1 MAQAQSNLRGT
12 ETMDMKQAINQVIS
26 RRDLSGE
33 EMTDVMHTIMTG
45 GATPAQIG
53 GFLVGLRMKGETV
66 SEIAA
71 AAGVMRELASGVD
84 IADLPH
90 TVDIV
95 GTGGDASGTFNVSTA
110 SIFVAAAAGCN
121 VAKHGN
127 RSVSSKSGSADVLEA
142 AGVRLDLS
150 PTQVEECVRKLGVG
164 FMFAPGHHSAMK
176 HAIGPRKE
184 MAVRTVF
191 NVLGPL
197 TNPAGVPNQ
206 LLGVFSAELLEPIA
220 AVLQRLGSRHVLVVN
235 ARDGLDEISIGD
247 KTEVAELKEGRI
259 RRFSIQPEDCGIQRS
274 PLSAIQVEGPEQS
287 LAMIR
292 SVLEDRPGPARDM
305 VMLNAGAAIY
315 AAGVADSL
323 QEGIKKADAAI
334 SSGEARNKL
343 DQLVILT
350 QGFDA

>member
-1 MAQAQSNLRGT
+1 M
-12 ETMDMKQAINQVIS
+12 EMKQAINQVIE
-26 RRDLSGE
+26 RRDLSSD
-33 EMTDVMHTIMTG
+33 EMSGVMQTIMTG

-66 SEIAA
+66 AEIAA
-71 AAGVMRELASGVD
+71 AAAVMRELASGVD
-84 IADLPH
+84 IGGLEH

-127 RSVSSKSGSADVLEA
+127 RSVSSRSGSADVLEA

-150 PTQVEECVRKLGVG
+150 PAQVTECVRKVGVG

-184 MAVRTVF
+184 MGVRTLF

-220 AVLQRLGSRHVLVVN
+220 EVLQRLGSRHVMVVN
-235 ARDGLDEISIGD
+235 AKDGLDEISIGD
-247 KTEVAELKEGRI
+247 KTEVAELKNGRI
-259 RRFSIQPEDCGIQRS
+259 RRYSLSPEDWGVSRA
-274 PLSAIQVEGPEQS
+274 PLSTVQVDGPEQS

-292 SVLEDRPGPARDM
+292 GVLEDQTGPARDM

-315 AAGVADSL
+315 TAGVADSL
-323 QEGIKKADAAI
+323 KEGIAKADTAI

-343 DQLVILT
+343 DQLVVLT
-350 QGFDA
+350 QGFDV